1 MESEAVVS
9 STFGTE
15 RYPTEAS
22 VNPAG
27 GRFCTPDTMLPTQL
41 MITIG
46 CFDGFAAANWWVVSA
61 ENAGCTIVAAASK
74 IRAMQVDCRIMSVL
88 LQ

>member
-1 MESEAVVS
+1 M
-9 STFGTE
+9 
-15 RYPTEAS
+15 
-22 VNPAG
+22 
-27 GRFCTPDTMLPTQL
+27 MLPTQL

>member
-22 VNPAG
+22 ENPAG
-27 GRFCTPDTMLPTQL
+27 GRFFTPDMPTQL